1 MQPNDEVPRT
11 LEVCLRSS
19 VTGVIEA
26 RQSAVLDRA
35 EQLKR
40 AGVVDGVA
48 VTYWGSRVTMPGD
61 GAGNDSGCPDVVA
74 ELYDRAE
81 VAEWSLAP
89 AFHRK
94 TADEDGRTT
103 LFLPVVGLV
112 VREAGEVVE
121 AYPATVGDTHRSVED
136 GLDAI
141 EGRAITDAQPT
152 PVDSAPSG

>member
-1 MQPNDEVPRT
+1 VQPNDDVPRT

-40 AGVVDGVA
+40 AGVVDSVA
-48 VTYWGSRVTMPGD
+48 INYWGSRVTMPD
-61 GAGNDSGCPDVVA
+61 DDARNDSGCPTVVA

-81 VAEWSLAP
+81 VAAWSLAP

-94 TADEDGRTT
+94 AGDEDGRTT
-103 LFLPVVGLV
+103 LFLPVVCLV
-112 VREAGEVVE
+112 VREAGEVVD
-121 AYPATVGDTHRSVED
+121 AYPTTVDGDHRSVED
-136 GLDAI
+136 GLDALT
-141 EGRAITDAQPT
+141 GQAMADARPA